1 MTATSIDRAA
11 YHRLLARDMTEAEL
25 VNRIVEHCR
34 GTGWLVMH
42 QRPAVNRSGR
52 WSTAIQGVKGFPDLV
67 LAPTPR
73 GAGSFAERLE
83 EAFGLAP
90 SSGRVL
96 FVECKTEKGR
106 LEPEQIRWRDALLA
120 AGADWR
126 LWRPMDWLNGHIE
139 RVLEPVFG
147 GD

>member
-52 WSTAIQGVKGFPDLV
+52 WSTPIQGVKGFPDLV

-73 GAGSFAERLE
+73 GPRKPLTPRL
-83 EAFGLAP
+83 G
-90 SSGRVL
+90 VL
-96 FVECKTEKGR
+96 IVECKTEKGR

-126 LWRPMDWLNGHIE
+126 LWRPMDWLSGHIE